1 MKAALTG
8 CLHKIELWEDSD
20 VLEVGVFE
28 KSGVFEAVAEET
40 VEGDVGDPDEGDG
53 CQELV
58 MRGER
63 DESEGDREEK
73 SVGQVVRG

>member
-28 KSGVFEAVAEET
+28 KSGVFEAVAEEAI
-40 VEGDVGDPDEGDG
+40 EGDVGYPDYGDG
-53 CQELV
+53 GGEGPVRNVTGQEKNK
-58 MRGER
+58 GK
-63 DESEGDREEK
+63 SEGM
-73 SVGQVVRG
+73 G